1 MCVDSVM
8 CAFGIGKGE
17 ATVLVNLVD
26 RLTVLPKVFDA
37 WSTGVLDARRV
48 RVLAD
53 ATEVLDDANARR
65 VAEAAL
71 TWAGEGPWDGP
82 SPRTWRTWVEGAVV
96 YVDPAAAEKRR
107 AAAVAARRV
116 RSWSEG
122 DGSAV
127 LAVHAGDAD
136 IALADRACQV
146 FCVRVRFIG
155 RARSGRGRPGRAGR
169 VAPRPDVDQQPGPEV
184 PSPPQRQ
191 DPARRANQPE
201 RRTRRRTAHRAL
213 DPAHRHPGHHVT
225 RATTRRRALPGTHG
239 RLTPTHADTR
249 GKLTPAAG

>member
-1 MCVDSVM
+1 M

-37 WSTGVLDARRV
+37 WQAGVLDARRV
-48 RVLAD
+48 RVLAE

-201 RRTRRRTAHRAL
+201 RRTRRRTTHRAL
-213 DPAHRHPGHHVT
+213 DPARRHPGHDQP
-225 RATTRRRALPGTHG
+225 RATPRRPDAPHTDAPRGLTPRRARACPAPAPPPVRQPG
-239 RLTPTHADTR
+239 
-249 GKLTPAAG
+249 